1 METIKKPTQ
10 KYKQQIINR
19 ALNYI
24 REEATTSSN
33 FFTDAEYTKNFVTMR
48 IADDHQEKFLVLY
61 LNSQNRLIKDIIEF
75 KGTISSAAVYP
86 REIVRNA
93 LTLGASAIIVAHNHP
108 SGVAEPSQ
116 ADINITER
124 IKSALKLVDVNLLD
138 HFVVGRNQSVS
149 FAQRGL
155 L

>member
-1 METIKKPTQ
+1 MEIIKKPTQ

-75 KGTISSAAVYP
+75 KGTINSAAVYP

-93 LTLGASAIIVAHNHP
+93 ITLGASAIIVAHNHP

-124 IKSALKLVDVNLLD
+124 IKSALKLIDVNLLD